1 MEQDKELKAM
11 SDIIAA
17 LNMAKSFQQWLL
29 AVLT

>member
-17 LNMAKSFQQWLL
+17 LNMAKSFQQ
-29 AVLT
+29 